1 MEQLL
6 ASCCVRIHDLVEEW
20 KTSKTNQKK
29 ILPMLQ
35 KYYPGRFDNMTLEEV
50 IKMHDTT
57 KLSDMYYM
65 NVGSYSSYTPEKVDR
80 IAEELGVTAQ
90 SKILIPTNT
99 VADLKELK
107 ENLSE
112 QEYDEVVKGME
123 GKYTEIEKPLSVGM
137 MNLIELEMLELIKS
151 FKLLEP
157 CKRNQQTVCFNDC
170 SKLLI
175 IQSNL
180 ITH

>member
-137 MNLIELEMLELIKS
+137 MDLIELEMLELIKS

-157 CKRNQQTVCFNDC
+157 CKKNQQTVYVSTTVVNY
-170 SKLLI
+170 
-175 IQSNL
+175 
-180 ITH
+180 